1 MCGKSVASE
10 LRGSCVWPTRQ
21 SGCSGTGTVIVSGV
35 ANERIYSGVNLES
48 KNENTD
54 SEKGASIWKTAPR
67 KTSVIFLLAVF
78 LTFTILAFANDIM
91 GLGNQRPLGFAFAI
105 VFSGFFAV
113 GYAVAGLSLRG
124 KSWKISVPLFVL
136 QFLVMSALYTL
147 FPSAPQPV
155 QLDAA
160 AKARMQRRLAFD
172 GVATIIAMCLSYT
185 GFVIVFVKE
194 GKRHGRLHAEMSRK
208 QALLEGELAA
218 AREVQQ
224 VILPER
230 VEAVPGF
237 NVESVYQPARQV
249 GGDFFQVL
257 PAGQG
262 GLLVVV
268 GDVAGKGL
276 PAAMLVSVL
285 IGAIRGVAE
294 YTKDPVEI
302 LGRLNERLIGR
313 TQGGFSTALAAR
325 IAADGSVEIANA
337 GHLSPYLDGQEVELH
352 GALPLGVVKSAAY
365 QVTRFHLPQGS
376 RLTFY
381 SDGVVEAQN
390 AKGELFGFERGKAIS
405 TQPAAAIVEAAMQFG
420 QEDDITVVTIERLA
434 NGDQPTETASGM
446 MATA

>member
-1 MCGKSVASE
+1 LETKKEKPKSVKA
-10 LRGSCVWPTRQ
+10 
-21 SGCSGTGTVIVSGV
+21 
-35 ANERIYSGVNLES
+35 VNPW
-48 KNENTD
+48 
-54 SEKGASIWKTAPR
+54 ATAPR
-67 KTSVIFLLAVF
+67 IMSVIFLLAVF
-78 LTFTILAFANDIM
+78 FTFAILALANDIM
-91 GLGNQRPLGFAFAI
+91 ALGNAPPLRLALAI
-105 VFSGFFAV
+105 MISGLFAV
-113 GYAVAGLSLRG
+113 FYAIAGISLRH
-124 KSWKISVPLFVL
+124 KFWKAFLPLLPL
-136 QFLVMSALYTL
+136 QILSMILLANV
-147 FPSAPQPV
+147 FPDIPRPAQP
-155 QLDAA
+155 DAA
-160 AKARMQRRLAFD
+160 YMSRVQSRLTFD
-172 GVATIIAMCLSYT
+172 GIATITLICLSYT
-185 GFVIVFVKE
+185 GFVTVFVSE
-194 GKRHGRLHAEMSRK
+194 GRRHGRVHAEMSR
-208 QALLEGELAA
+208 QQTLLEGELAA

-313 TQGGFSTALAAR
+313 TQGGFSTALAA
-325 IAADGSVEIANA
+325 IISADGSVAIADA
-337 GHLSPYLDGQEVELH
+337 GHLSPYLDGQEIELP
-352 GALPLGVVKSAAY
+352 GALPLGVVKNATY
-365 QVTRFHLPQGS
+365 QVTHFHLPQGS

-381 SDGVVEAQN
+381 SDGVIEAQN

-405 TQPAAAIVEAAMQFG
+405 TQPAAAIVEAATQFG

-434 NGDQPTETASGM
+434 SADQANSPEAARVL
-446 MATA
+446 ATA